1 MKNKSL
7 PFTNIDSLM
16 QALNCS
22 AAEAAAYVRA
32 NFAADKTEYVVCF
45 ALTPNHR
52 VALVEKLR
60 PEWQLGRLNGV
71 GGKIESFEGWMEAA
85 RREFREEAGVDVPD
99 GEPEALGEFRVT
111 SGKSLTAFRLHGSV
125 DLAAVVFG
133 TFELEW
139 PPRSGR
145 IQEFPELDRAEWVE
159 LDRAGVLL
167 TKGQRPILA
176 ALSVSGTD

>member
-1 MKNKSL
+1 MRHSAGIVVQRDVDGRTQIL
-7 PFTNIDSLM
+7 LGHMGGPFWARKDEGAWSIPKGEFDP
-16 QALNCS
+16 A
-22 AAEAAAYVRA
+22 
-32 NFAADKTEYVVCF
+32 TEM
-45 ALTPNHR
+45 A
-52 VALVEKLR
+52 
-60 PEWQLGRLNGV
+60 WD
-71 GGKIESFEGWMEAA
+71 AA
-85 RREFREEAGVDVPD
+85 RREFREELGIDVPD

>member
-1 MKNKSL
+1 MNNKSL

-85 RREFREEAGVDVPD
+85 RREFREEAGVDYIGWQLRGTMEGPD
-99 GEPEALGEFRVT
+99 WRCYVMYAMDEKFYAVKTMTDENVSLCPTGFIKQFGAMMVDNLPALLQLVMPPDE
-111 SGKSLTAFRLHGSV
+111 
-125 DLAAVVFG
+125 
-133 TFELEW
+133 
-139 PPRSGR
+139 PRSDLPTPFFTLR
-145 IQEFPELDRAEWVE
+145 YA
-159 LDRAGVLL
+159 
-167 TKGQRPILA
+167 
-176 ALSVSGTD
+176 

>member
-1 MKNKSL
+1 MRHSAGIVVQRDVDGRTQIL
-7 PFTNIDSLM
+7 LGHMGGPFWARKDEGAWSIPKGEFDP
-16 QALNCS
+16 A
-22 AAEAAAYVRA
+22 
-32 NFAADKTEYVVCF
+32 TET
-45 ALTPNHR
+45 A
-52 VALVEKLR
+52 
-60 PEWQLGRLNGV
+60 WD
-71 GGKIESFEGWMEAA
+71 AA
-85 RREFREEAGVDVPD
+85 RREFREELGIDVPD

-125 DLAAVVFG
+125 DLAAVVLG